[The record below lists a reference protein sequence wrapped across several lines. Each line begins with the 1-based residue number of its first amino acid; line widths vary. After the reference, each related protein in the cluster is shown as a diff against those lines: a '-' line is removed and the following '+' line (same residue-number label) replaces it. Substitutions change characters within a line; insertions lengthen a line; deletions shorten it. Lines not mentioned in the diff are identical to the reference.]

1 MKILDCTLRDGG
13 YANNWTFG
21 KKEIEEIINELENSK
36 IDIIELGFMRYETFN
51 ENRTIFQY
59 MNQVDKLLENK
70 KKEIIYSTMIEA
82 FNPYPL
88 DKLCD
93 AKDTKVDLIR
103 ICIWKRLIHEHFDY
117 IKKVIEKGYKITVQ
131 PSRVEQYNEDEW
143 IYLLKLS
150 NEIKP
155 YAVYVVDTWGAL
167 NSEQIIKYIQLA
179 DTYLDKSIKIGYHGH
194 NNKMQA
200 ISCAQAILSL
210 KLEHELCFDSS
221 LFGMGRGAGNL
232 NTEIILQYLNERYQ
246 TKYKISN
253 LISIIEKV
261 ILKFNKE
268 NNIWGYSLY
277 YYLSSVYDC
286 NPNFATYFQENKKGI
301 TLFKKFLDTLSD
313 EEKIVCNHDFIE
325 ERLLKIKK
333 ESNESI

>member
-21 KKEIEEIINELENSK
+21 KNEIINIIQELEISK
-36 IDIIELGFMRYETFN
+36 VDIIELGFMRDEIFN

-70 KKEIIYSTMIEA
+70 KKKIIYSTMIEA

-88 DKLCD
+88 DKLCL

-117 IKKVIEKGYKITVQ
+117 IKKVIEKGYKITIQ

-143 IYLLKLS
+143 IYLLKLA
-150 NEIKP
+150 NKIKP

-167 NSEQIIKYIQLA
+167 DREQIIKYINLA
-179 DTYLDKSIKIGYHGH
+179 DKYLNKNIKIGYHGH

-200 ISCAQAILSL
+200 ISCVQAILSL
-210 KLEHELCFDSS
+210 DLKHELWFDSS
-221 LFGMGRGAGNL
+221 LYGMGRGAGNL
-232 NTEIILQYLNERYQ
+232 NTEIILQYLNEMYNA
-246 TKYKISN
+246 KYKISN
-253 LISIIEKV
+253 LIQIIEND

-301 TLFKKFLDTLSD
+301 TLFKNFLDTLSD
-313 EEKIVCNHDFIE
+313 EEKVVCNQDFIE
-325 ERLLKIKK
+325 ERLLKIKEEK
-333 ESNESI
+333 KK